1 MMILRTFHKIVVTAV
16 IMMTATLPVLTQVV
30 VERSKEKIV
39 ISGKPYY
46 VHQVKKGE
54 TAYSISKAYGISV
67 EELTRENPPAVYG
80 VNEGQALRIPVREI
94 PENTVAQS
102 KSVQPRRDETKF
114 IYHKLQP
121 GETVYSLSKLYG
133 ISENDIVLANQGIDI
148 TRLAVGAEIAVPKRE
163 FMNERQEFAVQVQN
177 YIFHKVERGESLA
190 SIADKYGLTVRELRK
205 ENRNV
210 RFPQV
215 GDYLRIPVT
224 KPPEAVVI
232 EPPKPDSVK
241 VEAEQPV
248 IILQRP
254 AGYTPLRSLSGSF
267 DVAVLLPLYLK
278 ENASRS
284 YIDSSKYVK
293 GKAVPRVM
301 YRPEDWIYPGSL
313 GFVEMYEGILLAADT
328 LRSLGIDVNMHVYDI
343 RNDTIELTRL
353 INRGEFE
360 GMDLVVGPVHSRN
373 LLIMTKYA
381 GTLGIP
387 VVSPVQLFSDS
398 VLVSNPNLFLANA
411 SLGVAQSAIS
421 KKASEDYAGNFVF
434 IHKDSA
440 GVDPDVRNF
449 KEKILRELSNR
460 IPFEE
465 IRFKEFMFYSRSAF
479 GNDSIDR
486 LSHTLTDKSQNIII
500 IASEEG
506 SVIIE
511 SLQAVHTL
519 SKRFPV
525 KVFGYPVIRGL
536 DNLDPKFI
544 FDLNMLLYSPFWI
557 DYNRKDV
564 KEFNSDYRKK
574 FLTEP
579 SESSYAWLGYDII
592 YFFLSGLAVHGKDF
606 LIHPEIHNPD
616 LLETEFD
623 FRRKTMNDGFEN
635 QKLFQIRYTKE
646 YEIRFEP
653 EPVPLQ

>member
-1 MMILRTFHKIVVTAV
+1 
-16 IMMTATLPVLTQVV
+16 MTATFPSLTQVV
-30 VERSKEKIV
+30 VGRSKEKIV

-94 PENTVAQS
+94 PENIQTQS
-102 KSVQPRRDETKF
+102 KPVQSRRDETRF

-133 ISENDIVLANQGIDI
+133 VSENDIVSANQGIDI
-148 TRLAVGAEIAVPKRE
+148 TRLSVGAEIAVPRRE
-163 FMNERQEFAVQVQN
+163 FMNERQEFAVQEQN
-177 YIFHKVERGESLA
+177 YIFHKVVRGESLA
-190 SIADKYGLTVRELRK
+190 SIADKYGLTVRELRR
-205 ENRNV
+205 ENRNI

-215 GDYLRIPVT
+215 GDYIRIPVAR
-224 KPPEAVVI
+224 PPEAEVI
-232 EPPKPDSVK
+232 EPPKPDSVM

-248 IILQRP
+248 MILQRP
-254 AGYTPLRSLSGSF
+254 AGYTPLRYISGSF
-267 DVAVLLPLYLK
+267 NVAVLLPLYLR

-293 GKAVPRVM
+293 GKAVPRIM

-328 LRSLGIDVNMHVYDI
+328 LRALGIDVNLHVYDI
-343 RNDTIELTRL
+343 KNDTIELTRL
-353 INRGEFE
+353 INRGEFD
-360 GMDLVVGPVHSRN
+360 GLDLIVGPVHSYN
-373 LLIMTKYA
+373 LLIMTEYA
-381 GTLGIP
+381 GKLGIP

-398 VLVSNPNLFLANA
+398 VLVNNPNLFLADA
-411 SLGVAQSAIS
+411 SLGVAQNAIS
-421 KKASEDYAGNFVF
+421 KKASEDYAANFVF

-465 IRFKEFMFYSRSAF
+465 IRFKEFLFYSRSAF
-479 GNDSIDR
+479 GNDSINR
-486 LSHTLTDKSQNIII
+486 LSHTLTDKSDNIII

-519 SKRFPV
+519 SKKFPV
-525 KVFGYPVIRGL
+525 KVFGYPVISGL
-536 DNLDPKFI
+536 ENLDPKFI
-544 FDLNMLLYSPFWI
+544 FDLNILLYSPFWI
-557 DYNRKDV
+557 DYSRRDV
-564 KEFNSDYRKK
+564 SQFNSDYRKK

-579 SESSYAWLGYDII
+579 PEMSYAWLGYDII
-592 YFFLSGLAVHGKDF
+592 YYFLSGLAVHGKDF
-606 LIHPEIHNPD
+606 LVHPEIHNPD

-635 QKLFQIRYTKE
+635 QKLFPVRYTKE
-646 YEIRFEP
+646 YEIRLEP
-653 EPVPLQ
+653 ESVPLQ